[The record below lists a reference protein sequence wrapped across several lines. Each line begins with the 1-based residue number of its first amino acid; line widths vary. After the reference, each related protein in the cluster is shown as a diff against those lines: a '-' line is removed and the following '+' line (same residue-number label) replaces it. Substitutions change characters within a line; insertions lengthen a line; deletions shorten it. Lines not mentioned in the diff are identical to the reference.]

1 MRSKGNSQGSRMG
14 AVLLGET
21 VRQRH
26 RHRQRERERHRD
38 RERGAGSRE
47 ELKRKGGLAKC
58 HGMKG
63 PKQGLPVGAQ
73 VSPGDRWRDQVGR
86 GW

>member
-26 RHRQRERERHRD
+26 RQREREKDIETERD
-38 RERGAGSRE
+38 WKQGGAKEERGPGQMPQDEGDRAGSASLRTGE
-47 ELKRKGGLAKC
+47 
-58 HGMKG
+58 
-63 PKQGLPVGAQ
+63 
-73 VSPGDRWRDQVGR
+73 SW
-86 GW
+86 

>member
-26 RHRQRERERHRD
+26 RHRQRERDIET
-38 RERGAGSRE
+38 ERG
-47 ELKRKGGLAKC
+47 GLE
-58 HGMKG
+58 
-63 PKQGLPVGAQ
+63 
-73 VSPGDRWRDQVGR
+73 VGR
-86 GW
+86 S